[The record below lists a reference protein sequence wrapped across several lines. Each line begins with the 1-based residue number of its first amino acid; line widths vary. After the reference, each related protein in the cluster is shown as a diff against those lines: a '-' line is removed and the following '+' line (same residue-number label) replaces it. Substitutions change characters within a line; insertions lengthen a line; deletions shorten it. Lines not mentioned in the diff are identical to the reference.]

1 MRKRGRSM
9 SETLTFTSAN
19 VSQTQLIATVLAE
32 HSPAGLCVILSGDLG
47 AGKTHFAQGFAR
59 GLGIER
65 PVASPTFNLV
75 LQYEEGRISLYHF
88 DLYRLERESEL
99 EDIDFYGLV
108 EGEGVSLVEW
118 GEKFGSALEEAD
130 VHVTINRVG
139 NDSDGEQGVGQRAIT
154 CEPLSEVGQNVLEKV
169 RQTID
174 TF

>member
-1 MRKRGRSM
+1 M
-9 SETLTFTSAN
+9 TITSAN

-32 HSPAGLCVILSGDLG
+32 NSPAGLCIVLSGDLG

-75 LQYEEGRISLYHF
+75 LQYEEGRLPLYHF

-108 EGEGVSLVEW
+108 EGEGISLVEW
-118 GEKFGSALEEAD
+118 GEKFAPALEEAD
-130 VHVTINRVG
+130 IHVTIKSIG
-139 NDSDGEQGVGQRAIT
+139 EDSDCEQCVGQREIV
-154 CEPLSEVGQNVLEKV
+154 CEPLSEVGESVLEKV
-169 RQTID
+169 RQMID

>member
-1 MRKRGRSM
+1 MTIS
-9 SETLTFTSAN
+9 SAN
-19 VSQTQLIATVLAE
+19 VSQTQLIASVLAE
-32 HSPAGLCVILSGDLG
+32 NSPAGLCIVLGGDLG

-75 LQYEEGRISLYHF
+75 LQYEEGRLPLYHF

-108 EGEGVSLVEW
+108 EGGGISLVEW

-130 VHVTINRVG
+130 IHVTINRIG
-139 NDSDGEQGVGQRAIT
+139 DDSDCEQGVGQREIV
-154 CEPLSEVGQNVLEKV
+154 CEPLSEAGQSVLEKV
-169 RQTID
+169 RQMID